1 MGTQELRYG
10 MKSNTILTVVFVL
23 IVTTVL
29 VGEVYVYTFNTDR
42 YSSEVSMTADGI
54 DYSVTSGGTSP
65 YSVLVFD
72 NGPFEMSSKYYVYH
86 DPGYGS
92 NVEEVFVPVGA
103 KAFTEEYYISQLI
116 KMLEYRGITDVSI
129 LNAAELKAAMDSDI
143 SAGNTTNGLIV
154 LSGALPDTVYTGGSG
169 DTIFQWLTGGGRLY
183 WAGNLLGA
191 YYSVTGG
198 IVEAPAGYQT
208 LFFGSECLN
217 TGETEKAMSDV
228 ATNDLRHTL
237 SLMNNSIKYG
247 IDVTGLSGYLEM
259 GYTEEGYSSTVMVEK
274 GNGMIC
280 VLAGDYSNNQRHDL
294 AQVISSGVCH
304 LSVPAGYAGGTV
316 ERSTVTGRIDITFT
330 TGNNY
335 VVYVY
340 YGGYYPI
347 YGMVREMIA

>member
-1 MGTQELRYG
+1 MR
-10 MKSNTILTVVFVL
+10 SNTVLSVIFVL
-23 IVTTVL
+23 VVATVL
-29 VGEVYVYTFNTDR
+29 IGEVYVYTFNTDR
-42 YSSEVSMTADGI
+42 YSSEVSMTADGM

-72 NGPFEMSSKYYVYH
+72 NGSFEKSSKYYVYYDADH
-86 DPGYGS
+86 GS
-92 NVEEVFVPVGA
+92 NVEDVFVPVGA
-103 KAFTEEYYISQLI
+103 RAFTQEYYISQLM
-116 KMLEYRGITDVSI
+116 KMFEYRGITDVEI
-129 LNAAELKAAMDSDI
+129 LNAADLRASMDSDI
-143 SAGNTTNGLIV
+143 SSGNITNGLIV
-154 LSGALPDTVYTGGSG
+154 LSGALPDTIYQGNAT
-169 DTIFQWLTGGGRLY
+169 DTIFNWLQDGGRMY

-191 YYSVTGG
+191 YYSIPGG

-217 TGETEKAMSDV
+217 TGGTERAMSDI
-228 ATNDLRHTL
+228 TSNDLRHTL
-237 SLMNNSIKYG
+237 SLMNNNVRYG
-247 IDVTGLSGYLEM
+247 IDTSGLSGTYLEM
-259 GYTEEGYSSTVMVEK
+259 GYTEDGYSSIVMTGF

-294 AQVISSGVCH
+294 AQMVSSGICH

-316 ERSTVTGRIDITFT
+316 ERSTVTGHIDITFT